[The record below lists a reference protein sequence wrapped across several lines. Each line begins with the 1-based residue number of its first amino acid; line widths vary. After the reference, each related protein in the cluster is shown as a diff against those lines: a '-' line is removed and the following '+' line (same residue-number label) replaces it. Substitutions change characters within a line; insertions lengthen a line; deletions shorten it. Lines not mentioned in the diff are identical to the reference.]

1 MSTCLLAF
9 LSTAF
14 PLMFATFKYR
24 DRDTIIQRLDPR
36 TRLITLVC
44 FLFAIIQFWDIR
56 VVFVFFLIALWQY
69 FLAGLTWQETKR
81 FWTVALFL
89 IVFFTIVNSLT
100 LREAGGVVTTTHI
113 IWQGQ
118 PFQLFNWTITP
129 GYSIEQAVFAATMF
143 VRLLG
148 IALFSIIVP
157 FTIHPAQYGITFRQ
171 LGLPDGF
178 SYAMDLA
185 FRFVPS
191 LGEDFATTFD
201 AQKARGYAIEKMDG
215 GVVKRIQ
222 RLAPLVVPVTLR
234 AILGGEE
241 VVDAMDMRAFGS
253 GKRTW
258 YHHLTYSSLDKIII
272 VVSVIILI
280 ASFVAARFGF
290 GQFWVPEF
298 LIR

>member
-1 MSTCLLAF
+1 
-9 LSTAF
+9 
-14 PLMFATFKYR
+14 MFVTFRYR

-36 TRLITLVC
+36 TRFITLLC
-44 FLFAIIQFWDIR
+44 FLLAIIQFWDIR
-56 VVFVFFLIALWQY
+56 VVFGFLLIALVQY
-69 FLAGLTWQETKR
+69 MLSGLTWQETKK
-81 FWTVALFL
+81 FWTFALFL
-89 IVFFTIVNSLT
+89 ILFFTIVNSLT
-100 LREAGGVVTTTHI
+100 LREAGGVVTTTHV

-118 PFQLFNWTITP
+118 PFQLFGWTITP
-129 GYSIEQAVFAATMF
+129 SYSIEQAVFAGTMF
-143 VRLLG
+143 ARLVA
-148 IALFSIIVP
+148 IALFSIIIP

-191 LGEDFATTFD
+191 LGEDFATTLD

-215 GVVKRIQ
+215 GLVKRIQ

-258 YHHLTYSSLDKIII
+258 YHHLVYSNLDKILIVI
-272 VVSVIILI
+272 SVVILVVS
-280 ASFVAARFGF
+280 FTAARFGF
-290 GQFWVPEF
+290 GQFWVPPF
-298 LIR
+298 LLP